1 MSNNTILKVGANRVE
16 IDAGELV
23 GYEVSGHEFMHQKGN
38 PGWRS
43 VDTEMFPIIGPT
55 NEANFKVSTPR
66 GEATQDQHGLLRE
79 LNYTL
84 LETNNSKALYIKKY
98 TANKEVLNSKYPDK
112 SSAEKLSWPYGF
124 EFSKAFELTEHGLE
138 IVFTITGENG
148 MPFML
153 GYHPA
158 FMVHTKT
165 AKIIAN
171 HGEIDIPEIMAVG
184 DRALQIPNTSTIVL
198 KDKREMEISTQGFG
212 HFMLWTAVPNMVC
225 IEPITF
231 YPYGVAQQNLEAGF
245 MELKNNPIT
254 FKVTLKPS

>member
-1 MSNNTILKVGANRVE
+1 
-16 IDAGELV
+16 
-23 GYEVSGHEFMHQKGN
+23 
-38 PGWRS
+38 
-43 VDTEMFPIIGPT
+43 
-55 NEANFKVSTPR
+55 
-66 GEATQDQHGLLRE
+66 
-79 LNYTL
+79 
-84 LETNNSKALYIKKY
+84 
-98 TANKEVLNSKYPDK
+98 
-112 SSAEKLSWPYGF
+112 
-124 EFSKAFELTEHGLE
+124 
-138 IVFTITGENG
+138 

-165 AKIIAN
+165 AKIVAN

-198 KDKREMEISTQGFG
+198 KDKCEMQISTQGFG

-231 YPYGVAQQNLEAGF
+231 YPYGVAQQDLEAGF
-245 MELKNNPIT
+245 MKLKNNPIT